1 MRRKAVLIA
10 ATLTAT
16 LVGAFAGADL
26 SRASRPVACDAETG
40 RALTPVSAARQG
52 GGIPAVVAGRSL
64 VVVDG
69 EGRRESFL
77 PRVSGPEV
85 VRDAALRPGTGIA
98 FVVDRRGPD
107 DVVIETG
114 RDELRLAQPAEASDP
129 SWSSDGRLVWSL
141 GSRLRLWSPATSS
154 AVDIAPPPGAID
166 VFSPVFATDDAVV
179 SVVAEP
185 EPGFSRTEDEGLDN
199 LWRYDLRSRR
209 WSRVTAFHASGEHW
223 VAIRTPIVRE
233 DGSIE
238 FVAVTLNV

>member
-77 PRVSGPEV
+77 PRVAGPEV

-114 RDELRLAQPAEASDP
+114 RDELRLAQPGRGLGSVVVIRRPAGVVARLASAALVARDVVRGRHRAP
-129 SWSSDGRLVWSL
+129 SGGDRRVLAGVRDRRRRRLGGGRARAGLLANRGRGPRQPLALRSAFPPVVARHRVPRQRGALGRHQDADRAGGRLDRV
-141 GSRLRLWSPATSS
+141 
-154 AVDIAPPPGAID
+154 
-166 VFSPVFATDDAVV
+166 
-179 SVVAEP
+179 
-185 EPGFSRTEDEGLDN
+185 
-199 LWRYDLRSRR
+199 RR
-209 WSRVTAFHASGEHW
+209 R
-223 VAIRTPIVRE
+223 
-233 DGSIE
+233 
-238 FVAVTLNV
+238 